1 MDRYKNLGVLILF
14 LFIFLMMISNV
25 PSFWG
30 GVLELRLLYTVLLF
44 GFVVSAFYIVLG
56 RRW

>member
-1 MDRYKNLGVLILF
+1 
-14 LFIFLMMISNV
+14 MMISNV